1 MWVYPRP
8 RLVARSTA
16 HIVVVAVLLFVLPGM
31 VSISSAQTVTVQSGT
46 TTFTG
51 LSTDVSI
58 TSVDLTK
65 SFLVFSYTVD
75 DENPS
80 QFQVRG
86 DLTTSTNIHFERV
99 GAVVSRCGSD
109 RHANPAGFRGRAEV
123 LFGPATRQGLMR
135 PGRTFSPFSPF
146 EPY

>member
-31 VSISSAQTVTVQSGT
+31 VSISSAQTATVQSGT
-46 TTFTG
+46 ATFT
-51 LSTDVSI
+51 SQIHNVTI

-75 DENPS
+75 DEGPS

-86 DLTTSTNIHFERV
+86 DLTSSSNIHFERSND
-99 GAVVSRCGSD
+99 AVPANLGSTGWMDRNKDSR
-109 RHANPAGFRGRAEV
+109 RFR
-123 LFGPATRQGLMR
+123 
-135 PGRTFSPFSPF
+135 
-146 EPY
+146 